1 MNIPDAIAELGH
13 LLGLGLVT
21 LNDDGAARIIFDDSL
36 EVDFLADEEEEG
48 WLHLTGRVCEVGPD
62 VAPAFLKQLLHAHF
76 LGQGTGGAT
85 FSLAADDT
93 EIHMGRKLHVTP
105 MEFSEF
111 GNHVETFVNYL
122 EAWRR
127 MVQSGE
133 IDRAGA
139 LLGTR

>member
-13 LLGLGLVT
+13 LLGLGPVA
-21 LNDDGAARIIFDDSL
+21 LNEDGAARIIFDDTL
-36 EVDFLADEEEEG
+36 EVDFLMDENEEG
-48 WLHLTGRVCEVGPD
+48 WLHLSGQVCSVGPE

-85 FSLAADDT
+85 FSLAANDT
-93 EIHMGRKLHVTP
+93 EIHLGRKLHVTP
-105 MEFSEF
+105 MEFTEF

-127 MVQSGE
+127 MVASGE
-133 IDRAGA
+133 INPAGA
-139 LLGTR
+139 MSDAR

>member
-13 LLGLGLVT
+13 LLGLGPVG
-21 LNDDGAARIIFDDSL
+21 LNEDGAARIIFDDSL
-36 EVDFLADEEEEG
+36 EVDFLADENEEG

-85 FSLAADDT
+85 FSLASDDT
-93 EIHMGRKLHVTP
+93 EIHLGRRLHVTP

-111 GNHVETFVNYL
+111 SNHVETFVNYL

-127 MVQSGE
+127 MVESGE

-139 LLGTR
+139 APSAR

>member
-13 LLGLGLVT
+13 LLGLGPVG
-21 LNDDGAARIIFDDSL
+21 LNEDGAARIIFDDSL
-36 EVDFLADEEEEG
+36 EVDFLADENEEG
-48 WLHLTGRVCEVGPD
+48 WLHLTGLVCEVGPD

-85 FSLAADDT
+85 FSLASDDT
-93 EIHMGRKLHVTP
+93 EIHLGRRLHVTP

-111 GNHVETFVNYL
+111 SNHVETFVNYL

-127 MVQSGE
+127 MVESGE

-139 LLGTR
+139 ALSAR